1 MKQAAKRSATL
12 KPSRTKVNSRGE
24 LTAVSSVNY
33 WTGVAIK
40 VAVAL
45 AILGAFV
52 WIISP
57 TAHAGDEP
65 HTETVIVTP
74 VPDHQISVAEQQL
87 EAGAVPSE
95 QAEEVLPVFPI
106 EPTSSFLG
114 CMSDAFALRVIVPD
128 EIFAARLYF
137 LKEMAKVCREYSSL
151 GENTAAEEAEAL
163 KVWQFQILEDIMV
176 LGD

>member
-12 KPSRTKVNSRGE
+12 KPSRTKVNSSGE

-33 WTGVAIK
+33 WAGVAIK

-57 TAHAGDEP
+57 SAHAGDEP
-65 HTETVIVTP
+65 HTETVIVAP
-74 VPDHQISVAEQQL
+74 VPDHQISVVEQQL

-95 QAEEVLPVFPI
+95 QAEEVLPDFPI
-106 EPTSSFLG
+106 GATSEFLVCVSDVFTLSSHFDLSF
-114 CMSDAFALRVIVPD
+114 SD
-128 EIFAARLYF
+128 RLVF
-137 LKEMAKVCREYSSL
+137 LKMMVSVCRQYNSL
-151 GENTAAEEAEAL
+151 GDAITEQEAADIFM
-163 KVWQFQILEDIMV
+163 QQIDLATQ
-176 LGD
+176 LNLL